1 MTARLRDLRL
11 DRGLSLRGLAA
22 QANVAYRSVVLIEQ
36 GHRQPS
42 AQSIRR
48 LSGALDVSPMD
59 VTEFRFAL
67 QGVGR

>member
-1 MTARLRDLRL
+1 MTTRLRDLRL

-36 GHRQPS
+36 GRWQPS

-48 LSGALDVSPMD
+48 LSLALDISPMD